1 MSIAGE
7 DRFLSRQAIIDVCD
21 RMIIADHMGLH
32 CQATDVVRTLKHAV
46 LPRQSEWQTPPVLR
60 TDNGPP
66 LIAEAFETACAAYG
80 LEHERIPVATPNK
93 NAFMSRGMLR
103 GSASVS
109 LKHWPH
115 MARPMRP

>member
-80 LEHERIPVATPNK
+80 LEHERIPVAT
-93 NAFMSRGMLR
+93 RE
-103 GSASVS
+103 
-109 LKHWPH
+109 
-115 MARPMRP
+115 